1 MDVHSPK
8 QRSFNMSRIKGRDT
22 RPEMLIRKWLWAS
35 GYRYRLH
42 KKDLPGKPDI
52 VFPGRKKLIF
62 IHGCFW
68 HRHECNYFQWP
79 ETNRDFWKQKI
90 GETVKRDQRNYEKLT
105 SSGWDCMTIWECEI
119 TGNENNKLREKVK
132 KFLIGEYIK

>member
-1 MDVHSPK
+1 
-8 QRSFNMSRIKGRDT
+8 MSRIKGRDT

-79 ETNRDFWKQKI
+79 ETNGDFWKQKI
-90 GETVKRDQRNYEKLT
+90 GETVKRDQRNYKKLT

-132 KFLIGEYIK
+132 KFLIGEHIK